1 MFSGIVKGLGRVIRQ
16 TAMGGDTRVTIE
28 FDPAAI
34 PVPAPGASI
43 AVNGVCLT
51 ASRCHAASFEA
62 DVSAETLAVTTL
74 STLAEG
80 SRVNLEPSLR
90 LGDPMDGHWV
100 SGHVDGVAQVLA
112 VAPAARS
119 LRVQIELPEGLARYV
134 ARKGSVAVDGVSL
147 TVNAVEGRK
156 FDVNVVPHTRDV
168 TVISEYRAGHAVNIE
183 VDIIARY
190 LERLMGERLT
200 GVDAPPLNMEFL
212 RTHGYTSDN
221 T

>member
-1 MFSGIVKGLGRVIRQ
+1 
-16 TAMGGDTRVTIE
+16 
-28 FDPAAI
+28 
-34 PVPAPGASI
+34 
-43 AVNGVCLT
+43 
-51 ASRCHAASFEA
+51 
-62 DVSAETLAVTTL
+62 
-74 STLAEG
+74 
-80 SRVNLEPSLR
+80 
-90 LGDPMDGHWV
+90 
-100 SGHVDGVAQVLA
+100 
-112 VAPAARS
+112 
-119 LRVQIELPEGLARYV
+119 V